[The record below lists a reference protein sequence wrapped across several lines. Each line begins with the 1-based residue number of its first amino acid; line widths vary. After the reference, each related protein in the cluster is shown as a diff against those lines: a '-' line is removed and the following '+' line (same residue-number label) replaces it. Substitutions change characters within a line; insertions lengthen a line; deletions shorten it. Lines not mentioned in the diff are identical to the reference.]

1 MSLSND
7 HGGGWRPEGTWTPC
21 QNNSQVVREA
31 SDEYTQTR
39 NTASGEATSQEGS
52 RRLRLAE
59 EPGRAGS
66 RPDLGRAK

>member
-1 MSLSND
+1 MSENRG
-7 HGGGWRPEGTWTPC
+7 HGGGYRPGWTCTPC